1 MALAASALF
10 HLILLIALL
19 IVSPENRHGGHAHP
33 HATARA
39 LVFTLAPEP
48 RPVVPPVPPAV
59 ARPPEQLHPLT
70 AVPTPVPA
78 HKQAAPPKP
87 AAAAAQAAPQAPKV
101 PDEVQE
107 MEDVMGRIHD
117 NWLEPPAVSRNFLC
131 RIRIDYAVG
140 GMITAVHFLQ
150 GCGNPMLDDSVRRAI
165 WKTQP
170 LPLLRANEAAGS
182 LEIEFTP

>member
-1 MALAASALF
+1 M
-10 HLILLIALL
+10 IALL
-19 IVSPENRHGGHAHP
+19 IVSPEKRHGGHAQP
-33 HATARA
+33 HAAARA

-48 RPVVPPVPPAV
+48 RPVAPPFPPAV
-59 ARPPEQLHPLT
+59 ARPQEQVHPLT

-107 MEDVMGRIHD
+107 MEDVLGRIHD
-117 NWLEPPAVSRNFLC
+117 NWLEPPGASKSFQC
-131 RIRIDYAVG
+131 RIRIDYAAG
-140 GMITAVHFLQ
+140 GMITAVRFLQ
-150 GCGNPMLDDSVRRAI
+150 GCGNPILDDSVKRAI

-170 LPLLRANEAAGS
+170 LPLPHATEAAGS
-182 LEIEFTP
+182 LEIDFTP